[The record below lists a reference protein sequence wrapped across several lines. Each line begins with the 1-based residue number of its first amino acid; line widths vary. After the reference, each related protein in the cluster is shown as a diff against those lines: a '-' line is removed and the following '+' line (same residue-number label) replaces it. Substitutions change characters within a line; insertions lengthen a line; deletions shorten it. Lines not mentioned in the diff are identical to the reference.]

1 MASFEKLEEEI
12 RKQQKKLYEYSPE
25 YLVGEQILDF
35 VKKDPDAA
43 EIILAD
49 MQSAG
54 MGLCQ
59 CEKQI
64 KKFADAHK
72 KGSCVCVP
80 QAKVE
85 EIIREY
91 YKLPAPERSAENPER
106 SPENTQQG
114 KPKGG
119 IAINLADFL

>member
-1 MASFEKLEEEI
+1 MTHLEKLEEEI

-25 YLVGEQILDF
+25 YLVGEQILDM
-35 VKKDPDAA
+35 VKKDPQAA
-43 EIILAD
+43 QIILAD
-49 MQSAG
+49 MQAAG

-80 QAKVE
+80 PAKAE

-91 YKLPAPERSAENPER
+91 YKLPKPEQRD
-106 SPENTQQG
+106 ENTQQG